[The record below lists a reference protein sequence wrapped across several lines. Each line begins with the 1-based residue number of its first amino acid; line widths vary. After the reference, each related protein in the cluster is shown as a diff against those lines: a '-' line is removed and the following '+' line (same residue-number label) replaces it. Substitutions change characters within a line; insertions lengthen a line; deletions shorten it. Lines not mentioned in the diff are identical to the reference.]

1 MFRELMLGLIRIHI
15 LHHAAEGPVYGMWLM
30 EELRR
35 HGYELSPG
43 TLYPILHSL
52 ERQGYLVSERRVVGG
67 RVRRYY
73 AITPRGRQALEE
85 SRARVRELAREILG
99 GAAHG

>member
-1 MFRELMLGLIRIHI
+1 MLGLIRIHI
-15 LHHAAEGPVYGMWLM
+15 LHHAAEGPVYGVWLM
-30 EELRR
+30 EELQR

-52 ERQGYLVSERRVVGG
+52 ERQGYLASERRVARG
-67 RVRRYY
+67 RMRRYY
-73 AITPRGRQALEE
+73 EITPLGRQALEE

-99 GAAHG
+99 GAVQG

>member
-15 LHHAAEGPVYGMWLM
+15 LHHAAEGPVYGVWLM

-52 ERQGYLVSERRVVGG
+52 ERQGYLASERRVVGG

-73 AITPRGRQALEE
+73 TLTPRGRQALEE